1 MKAASCV
8 HKSIE
13 AFVTLFFPYRC
24 CLCRS
29 YTGNHAVCIKCWSN
43 VVFIISPFCAVCSK
57 PFFNPI
63 LNDYA
68 DTLICTECQEKTLYF
83 KKCLSLGI
91 YQDYLKNIIQL
102 FKFHNQ
108 PYIGKFLGTKLAS
121 LINNNHEFLDA
132 DIIIPVPLQKMR
144 EKKRGYNQSLILAQ
158 ALSRCVQIP
167 ISKNCLKR
175 QGNRPPQSNL
185 SMKERKLNVRGH
197 FLVTNQKQITKKRI
211 LLIDDVFTT
220 GSTLNECARVLRH
233 AGATE
238 ILAIT
243 LARTA

>member
-1 MKAASCV
+1 MKVASCV

-13 AFVTLFFPYRC
+13 AFVSIFFPYRC
-24 CLCRS
+24 CLCCS
-29 YTGNHAVCIKCWSN
+29 YTGTQAVCIKCWSN
-43 VVFIISPFCAVCSK
+43 VVFIMSPFCTICSK
-57 PFFNPI
+57 PFLNPM
-63 LNDYA
+63 LSDYA
-68 DTLICTECQEKTLYF
+68 DTLICTECQERALYF

-91 YQDYLKNIIQL
+91 YQGHLKNIIQL

-108 PYIGKFLGTKLAS
+108 PYIGKYLGNKLAA
-121 LINNNHEFLDA
+121 LIKKNHEFLSA

-158 ALSRCVQIP
+158 ELSRCMQIP

-197 FLVTNQKQITKKRI
+197 FLVNNHKKIKKKSI
-211 LLIDDVFTT
+211 LLVDDVFTT